1 MEHKTWAQSYADW
14 IVAWVRITKQ
24 VMLAQKAL
32 EHGQETRIYVPNT
45 SNFKL
50 RSVGLA

>member
-1 MEHKTWAQSYADW
+1 MPTDW
-14 IVAWVRITKQ
+14 IVAWARITKQ

-32 EHGQETRIYVPNT
+32 ERGQETRIYVPNT

-50 RSVGLA
+50 RCVGLAESLKIGGH